1 MKRYLPLQLNKIW
14 ISTFAKAAGEVL
26 QESITLLPF
35 INLFFSVLT
44 VNQNLDMKLL
54 DNKIAIITGAS
65 RGIGE
70 GIALKMAE
78 HGAHVA
84 FSYVSSD
91 EKAKALEDKLKTFG
105 VKAKAYKS
113 NAGIFSDCE
122 AMVNDVVNEF
132 GTIDVCINNAGISKD
147 NLLLRMTE
155 QQWDEVMAINLKSVF
170 NMTKQV
176 IRPMMKAKSGSII
189 NMSSI
194 IGETGNAGQSSYAA
208 SKAGVIGFTKSVA
221 KELSSRN
228 IRCNAIAPG
237 FIETDMTSYLKE
249 GEGADKY
256 KAGIPLGRFGTTE
269 DIANTALFLA
279 SNMGSYITGQV
290 ISVCGGL
297 NI

>member
-1 MKRYLPLQLNKIW
+1 
-14 ISTFAKAAGEVL
+14 
-26 QESITLLPF
+26 
-35 INLFFSVLT
+35 
-44 VNQNLDMKLL
+44 MKLVE
-54 DNKIAIITGAS
+54 NKVVIVTGAS
-65 RGIGE
+65 RGFGE

-91 EKAKALEDKLKTFG
+91 EKAKVLEDKLKAFG

-113 NAGIFSDCE
+113 NAGVFADCE
-122 AMVNDVVNEF
+122 AMVNDVVKEF
-132 GTIDVCINNAGISKD
+132 GTVDICVNNAGISKD
-147 NLLLRMTE
+147 NLLLRMTQE
-155 QQWDEVMAINLKSVF
+155 QWDEVMTTNLKSVF

-194 IGETGNAGQSSYAA
+194 VGETGNAGQSSYAA
-208 SKAGVIGFTKSVA
+208 SKAGIIGFTKSIA
-221 KELSSRN
+221 KELGSRN

-237 FIETDMTSYLKE
+237 FVETDMTSYLKQ
-249 GEGADKY
+249 GESADKY
-256 KAGIPLGRFGTTE
+256 KAGIPLGRFGTAE
-269 DIANTALFLA
+269 DIANTVLFLA
-279 SNMGSYITGQV
+279 SDMGSYITGQV